1 VPRLPTAYLSDL
13 FPGIEVTQ
21 ATIPAGEF
29 ARDRGFLPLH
39 ELLTL
44 AAICSFV
51 RPQRVFEI
59 GTYRGSTSLVMAMH
73 TGAAAEIFTLD
84 LPPQHRATRYSI
96 DNGDITGKT
105 FVVGERYR
113 ETPFASKIQ
122 QLYGDSAR
130 FDFEPYRG
138 AIDLVFVDGNHMYEN
153 VKVDSDSAFK
163 ILRPGGIIV
172 WDDYS
177 AESGPGVV
185 RALHEFAGRGLR
197 TIAATRFAIHVNRHP
212 PIGQA

>member
-1 VPRLPTAYLSDL
+1 LSDL
-13 FPGIEVTQ
+13 FPGIELTQ

-29 ARDRGFLPLH
+29 ARDRGFLPLQ

-44 AAICSFV
+44 AAICSYV
-51 RPQRVFEI
+51 RPRRVFEI

-73 TGAAAEIFTLD
+73 TDTDAEIFTLD
-84 LPPQHRATRYSI
+84 LPPQHQATKYSI
-96 DNGDITGKT
+96 DNGDITGKA

-138 AIDLVFVDGNHMYEN
+138 VMDLVFVDGNHMYEN
-153 VKVDSDSAFK
+153 VRVDSDSAFN
-163 ILRPGGIIV
+163 ILRPGGVIV

-177 AESGPGVV
+177 SQSGPGVV
-185 RALHEFAGRGLR
+185 RALQEFAGRGLR
-197 TIAATRFAIHVNRHP
+197 AIAATRFAIHVSRP
-212 PIGQA
+212 PPHRTGVRS